1 MTSSLRQ
8 CLYDNQTALGVFMQF
23 SDPGIIECIHNGWD
37 WLWIDGQHGQHDYR
51 SVLACVRTADACG
64 IAPIVRV
71 TSNEPGR
78 IGAALDMR
86 PAGVMVP
93 MVNSVDEARAIV
105 TAATFPPLGERS
117 YGGRR
122 VIDLGS
128 RNYYS
133 AANNANV
140 IIAQI
145 ETPQAAHAAEA
156 IAAVD
161 GIDVIFFSADDL
173 KLRMGLPIEATP
185 ADSDKLSAVMAQ
197 VMAAARNTGK
207 IAGCIACTPE
217 SVATA
222 VEMGYRLIA
231 GGGDVP
237 FLRNSAAQTNT
248 TLRNALK

>member
-1 MTSSLRQ
+1 MSSTLRQ
-8 CLYDNQTALGVFMQF
+8 RLYDNQTALGLFMQF
-23 SDPGIIECIHNGWD
+23 SEPGFIECTHKGWD

-78 IGAALDMR
+78 IGTALDMR

-105 TAATFPPLGERS
+105 TAATFPPMGERS

-122 VIDLGS
+122 VIDLGG
-128 RNYYS
+128 RDYYS
-133 AANNANV
+133 SANDANV

-145 ETPQAAHAAEA
+145 ETPQAADAAEA

-161 GIDVIFFSADDL
+161 GIDVLFFSPDDL
-173 KLRMGLPIEATP
+173 KLRMDLPIEASP
-185 ADSDKLSAVMAQ
+185 LDSDKMAAVMKRLAT
-197 VMAAARNTGK
+197 AAKNAGK

-217 SVATA
+217 AITMASSL
-222 VEMGYRLIA
+222 GYRLIV

-237 FLRNSAAQTNT
+237 FLRNSAAQANT
-248 TLRNALK
+248 ALRNALK